1 MLEIPRNNGSITNK
15 LIALAILIFI
25 SFVASRF
32 VLGVVGER
40 ESRQN
45 DAIGET
51 SLQWSDPQ
59 LVAGPVLTVPVE
71 RVVLSSTGETM
82 VNTTTLTLLPKELQ
96 YDTEVASQV
105 LTRGI
110 YDIPVYTA
118 AVHGSGSFDLTAAE
132 QAASEGAK
140 VLWDKAIVSLNVSDT
155 RGIAST
161 FDLGWNDESYQFL
174 PASEF
179 TSLTGGGVHTA
190 VKIDPTQPDY
200 SFDFVLPLKGSEKI
214 SFLPLGENTKV
225 SMSSNWNAP
234 SFQGAFLP
242 LERELTTDGFSAKWE
257 VASYSKNLPQS
268 WEGRQS
274 VDEELLLSK
283 SFGVGL
289 FEEVGFYT
297 MVDRS
302 TKYSILFI
310 CLTFLTFFMY
320 EVLSGLR
327 IHPVQYLLVGFALA
341 LFYLLLL
348 SFAEIAGFL
357 PAYITSALAT
367 TALITGYSFSVLRA
381 KGRAFTITA
390 LLLSLYTYLYILLQL
405 ESFSLLFGSVLL
417 FAVLA
422 SVMYI
427 TRDLDWYSLKKVE

>member
-25 SFVASRF
+25 SWVASRF

-40 ESRQN
+40 ESRQS

-59 LVAGPVLTVPVE
+59 LVSGPVLTVPVE
-71 RVVLSSTGETM
+71 RTVLSSAGET
-82 VNTTTLTLLPKELQ
+82 VINTTTFTLLPKELQ
-96 YDTEVASQV
+96 YDTEVSSQV

-110 YDIPVYTA
+110 YEIPVYTA
-118 AVHGSGSFDLTAAE
+118 MVHGTGNFDLTTVE

-140 VLWDKAIVSLNVSDT
+140 VLWEKAVVSLNVSDT
-155 RGIAST
+155 RGIVST
-161 FDLGWNDESYQFL
+161 FDLGWNDESYQFM

-179 TSLTGGGVHTA
+179 TLLKGGGVHTA
-190 VKIDPTQPDY
+190 VKIDPKQPDY
-200 SFDFVLPLKGSEKI
+200 TFDFVLPLKGSEKI

-225 SMSSNWNAP
+225 SVNSNWNAP

-242 LERELTTDGFSAKWE
+242 TERSVTTGGFSAKWE
-257 VASYSKNLPQS
+257 VASYSKSLPQS
-268 WEGRQS
+268 WEGRPL

-283 SFGVGL
+283 TFGVGL

-348 SFAEIAGFL
+348 SFAEIVGFL
-357 PAYITSALAT
+357 PAYIISALAT

-381 KGRAFTITA
+381 KGRAFTIAA
-390 LLLSLYTYLYILLQL
+390 LLLALYTYLYILLQL

-422 SVMYI
+422 GVMYI